1 MALQVINN
9 QKSILEYLAIL
20 RSQFVG
26 AFEYRAYLVEGNKR
40 RNEMIQL
47 LVISSIIL
55 IIIEMLL
62 IVTCI
67 KWLYSIR
74 LACTNIWL
82 MSQDFSN
89 SFITA
94 KEEVILLHKELKE
107 LTTLTTKKEHH
118 ILHMTVHLNEV
129 EMCIKM
135 LLDEF
140 RGIVQFSNPKEKAK
154 LQKIL
159 EKIALYK

>member
-1 MALQVINN
+1 
-9 QKSILEYLAIL
+9 
-20 RSQFVG
+20 
-26 AFEYRAYLVEGNKR
+26 
-40 RNEMIQL
+40 MIQL
-47 LVISSIIL
+47 LAISSSIL

-62 IVTCI
+62 IVICI

-82 MSQDFSN
+82 VSQDFSN

-107 LTTLTTKKEHH
+107 ITTLTTKKEQH
-118 ILHMTVHLNEV
+118 ILHVTIHLDEV
-129 EMCIKM
+129 EMGVKM

-140 RGIVQFSNPKEKAK
+140 RRISTLKENNA

-159 EKIALYK
+159 EETVKTVLHK

>member
-1 MALQVINN
+1 
-9 QKSILEYLAIL
+9 
-20 RSQFVG
+20 
-26 AFEYRAYLVEGNKR
+26 
-40 RNEMIQL
+40 MIQL
-47 LVISSIIL
+47 LAISSSIL

-62 IVTCI
+62 IVICI

-107 LTTLTTKKEHH
+107 ITTLTNPSCQLIYKSRARFYEHLKL
-118 ILHMTVHLNEV
+118 ICNIKTLNKNY
-129 EMCIKM
+129 I
-135 LLDEF
+135 F
-140 RGIVQFSNPKEKAK
+140 
-154 LQKIL
+154 
-159 EKIALYK
+159 